1 MALGSKK
8 LLFIIFFLTIK
19 LIILLGYLLFIKNP
33 NTNNTSINLVISR
46 EVKTE
51 KIIDNEAIIAII
63 LTDFGIIKSLDEL
76 SKTLPTEI
84 NFGISPYN
92 LSKVDTSDI
101 KNNIL
106 FNIPLSSAPD
116 ETNPSLESNMPEN
129 INSTRLDK
137 FLFSAKKFQG
147 IYTDGDEIF
156 TKNITDAV
164 FFLSHLQKE
173 NIIYLSSIQDLN
185 ANIYKVA
192 EKIGFHILTN
202 NVNLDEILSSEAIGS
217 KLQELENI
225 AKKKGFAIAMG
236 SNYSLTIDSLKKW
249 LPSLANKNIRLVS
262 VEDFYKMTYYTYT
275 GKSVYNRELLDNLK

>member
-8 LLFIIFFLTIK
+8 LLFIIFFLTIT

-33 NTNNTSINLVISR
+33 NNNNTSINLIISR
-46 EVKTE
+46 EVKTD

-92 LSKVDTSDI
+92 LNQIDTSDI

-116 ETNPSLESNMPEN
+116 ETNPSLESNVAEN

-156 TKNITDAV
+156 TKNITDAE
-164 FFLSHLQKE
+164 FFLSYLQKE
-173 NIIYLSSIQDLN
+173 NIIYLSGIQDLN

>member
-8 LLFIIFFLTIK
+8 LLFIIFFLTIT
-19 LIILLGYLLFIKNP
+19 LIILFGYLLFIKNP
-33 NTNNTSINLVISR
+33 NANNTSITLIISR
-46 EVKTE
+46 EVRKE
-51 KIIDNEAIIAII
+51 KIINNEAIIAII
-63 LTDFGIIKSLDEL
+63 LTDFGIIKSLDDL

-92 LSKVDTSDI
+92 LNQIDTSGI

-116 ETNPSLESNMPEN
+116 EKNPSLESNMAEN
-129 INSTRLDK
+129 INSNRLDK

-147 IYTDGDEIF
+147 IYTDDNEIF
-156 TKNITDAV
+156 TKNIADAE
-164 FFLSHLQKE
+164 FFLSNLQKE
-173 NIIYLSSIQDLN
+173 NILYLSGIQDLN

-202 NVNLDEILSSEAIGS
+202 NVNLDDILSSEAIGN

-236 SNYSLTIDSLKKW
+236 SNYYLTINSLKKW

-275 GKSVYNRELLDNLK
+275 GKSVYNKELLDNLK